1 MNLKIFNKYNSL
13 SPEQKKEIRKD
24 RLLIILSGILIGISF
39 TPFPMPF
46 PLFLFFAFIP
56 YFFVLQK
63 RNTLLRINQG
73 NYLLVL
79 ILSIVTIYWVGSWQS
94 KADPFLMM
102 GGGVLIF
109 FYPVVFLIPSTLYY
123 LSSKIFKGKF
133 ILWLFPLFWVTAEFL
148 LTLTD
153 LKFPW
158 LTLGHGLAKFTAFI
172 QIADIIG
179 AFGLSL
185 VVLYINILLFKTAKI
200 ISERSKKYI
209 LQISLA
215 LVLFLTPVIYG
226 AVKLSAYEESANKVR
241 VGIIQPNIDPWDK
254 WEVGGLNDLVKLYF
268 ELSQKCIDQGA
279 EIILWPE
286 TALPVYLLSDSY
298 QSTVDTIYSFLKMNN
313 VHLMTGMPDIRFY
326 FNKDEAP
333 KNSKFAMDAEYYY
346 TTYNA
351 ILLFSPDETEVQR
364 YGKMHLVPLGEK
376 TPFVDQIP
384 FLGNLLKW
392 GVGISGWNT
401 GQDTTVF
408 TANIN
413 SKAVKIG
420 GLVCYESV
428 FPVFVTHFVERDAQF
443 LVVVTNDSWYGNSS
457 GPYQH
462 KEFAA
467 LRAVENRRAVV
478 RSANGGIS
486 CLIDQRGI
494 TIKETEMFTRDYLV
508 VDVSLND
515 EKTFYT
521 KNPFIFPVLCSV
533 FSLWIFGMNIL
544 LWMKKKFKL

>member
-1 MNLKIFNKYNSL
+1 MFFRKNKIEL
-13 SPEQKKEIRKD
+13 SVEEKRERRND

-56 YFFVLQK
+56 YFFVLGK
-63 RNTLLRINQG
+63 RNTLLRINQA

-79 ILSIVTIYWVGSWQS
+79 VLSIATIYWVGSWQS
-94 KADPFLMM
+94 EADPFLMM

-109 FYPVVFLIPSTLYY
+109 FYPVVFLIPSTLFY
-123 LSSKIFKGKF
+123 LSSKFFKREI
-133 ILWLFPLFWVTAEFL
+133 ILWLFPLFWVTGEYL

-185 VVLYINILLFKTAKI
+185 VVLYINILLYKVAHKF
-200 ISERSKKYI
+200 SLSSKKFAI
-209 LQISLA
+209 QLSIA
-215 LVLFLTPVIYG
+215 LLLFLIPVIYG
-226 AVKLSAYEESANKVR
+226 GIKLSSYEESENKIR

-254 WEVGGLNDLVKLYF
+254 WEVGGLNKLVDLYF
-268 ELSQKCIDQGA
+268 DLSQKCIDNGA
-279 EIILWPE
+279 ELIIWPE
-286 TALPVYLLSDSY
+286 TALPVYLLSGSY
-298 QSTVDTIYSFLKMNN
+298 PNTVDTIYSFLKKNN

-326 FNKDEAP
+326 FNQDEAP
-333 KNSKFAMDAEYYY
+333 PNSKYSEVGDYYY
-346 TTYNA
+346 TTYNS
-351 ILLFSPDETEVQR
+351 ILLFTPDNIEVQR

-384 FLGNLLKW
+384 FLGDMFKW

-408 TANIN
+408 TANLN
-413 SKAVKIG
+413 GKEVKIG
-420 GLVCYESV
+420 GLVCYESI
-428 FPVFVTHFVERDAQF
+428 FPIFVTHFVERDAQF

-486 CLIDQRGI
+486 CLIDSRGI
-494 TIKETEMFTRDYLV
+494 TIEETEMFTRDYLV
-508 VDVSLND
+508 VDVPLND

-521 KNPFIFPVLCSV
+521 KNPFIVPVLSSV
-533 FSLWIFGMNIL
+533 FSLWIIGINIL
-544 LWMKKKFKL
+544 LWLKRKLKMQ

>member
-1 MNLKIFNKYNSL
+1 MFSRKNKIKL
-13 SPEQKKEIRKD
+13 SVKEKREKKND

-46 PLFLFFAFIP
+46 PLFLFFAFIL
-56 YFFVLQK
+56 YFFVLEK
-63 RNTLLRINQG
+63 RNTLLRINQA

-79 ILSIVTIYWVGSWQS
+79 VLSIATIYWVGSWQS

-109 FYPVVFLIPSTLYY
+109 FYPVVFLIPSTLFY
-123 LSSKIFKGKF
+123 LSSKIFKREI
-133 ILWLFPLFWVTAEFL
+133 ILWLFPLFWVTGEYL

-172 QIADIIG
+172 QIADITG

-185 VVLYINILLFKTAKI
+185 VVLYINILLYKVAHKF
-200 ISERSKKYI
+200 SLGSKKFVKQLSI
-209 LQISLA
+209 A
-215 LVLFLTPVIYG
+215 LVLFLIPVIYG
-226 AVKLSAYEESANKVR
+226 GIKLNSYEEAENKVR

-254 WEVGGLNDLVKLYF
+254 WEVGGLNELVDLYF
-268 ELSQKCIDQGA
+268 DLSQKCIDDGA
-279 EIILWPE
+279 ELIIWPE
-286 TALPVYLLSDSY
+286 TALPVYLLSGSY
-298 QSTVDTIYSFLKMNN
+298 PNTVDTIYSFLKKNN
-313 VHLMTGMPDIRFY
+313 VRLMTGMPDIQFY
-326 FNKDEAP
+326 FNQNEAP
-333 KNSKFAMDAEYYY
+333 LNSKYSEVGDYYY
-346 TTYNA
+346 TTYNS
-351 ILLFSPDETEVQR
+351 ILLFTPDNIEVQR

-384 FLGNLLKW
+384 FIGELFKW

-408 TANIN
+408 KVKLNG
-413 SKAVKIG
+413 KEVKIG
-420 GLVCYESV
+420 GLVCYESI
-428 FPVFVTHFVERDAQF
+428 FPVFVTHFVKKDAQF

-467 LRAVENRRAVV
+467 LRAVENRRTVV

-486 CLIDQRGI
+486 CLIDSRGI
-494 TIKETEMFTRDYLV
+494 TIKETEMFTRDYLI
-508 VDVSLND
+508 VDVQLND

-521 KNPFIFPVLCSV
+521 KNPFIVPVLSSV
-533 FSLWIFGMNIL
+533 FSLWIIGINIL
-544 LWMKKKFKL
+544 LWLKRKFKM